1 MNKSSNHELY
11 APCIQQ
17 IGNILTANVQRIEK
31 TGLIYGHIG
40 VMLFMYHYARF
51 TGISQ
56 FEDSAESI
64 FDFFIEDHMKKMRRT
79 FFDGLYGVGW
89 AIKYLINHHFVET
102 DDDTLKEYDLI
113 ASQRYTYADII
124 IDTQCDVPVFSKSL
138 YCWDLKNPKAAADAL
153 ILIQFLTSND
163 NKEELNTGFL
173 NSVMYFL
180 MHCQS
185 NKQYES
191 QCKNLL
197 KPLKDKYKTAI
208 ENGLYEPIDILLLNE
223 LQKFD
228 LIKVTTP
235 KVKIDPL
242 NVFSSWQSIV
252 YEKLTKD
259 MEVPS
264 VLDIQAYIDAIN
276 LNMSTKQLSL
286 QGLSALGIN
295 LIQRVSF

>member
-1 MNKSSNHELY
+1 MQTTSNDIYTPL
-11 APCIQQ
+11 IRQ
-17 IGNILTANVQRIEK
+17 IGNILTANVQRIDK

-40 VMLFMYHYARF
+40 VMLFMYHYARY

-56 FEDSAESI
+56 YEDSAESI
-64 FDFFIEDHMKKMRRT
+64 FDFVTEDHMKKMRRT

-89 AIKYLINHHFVET
+89 AIKYLMKHHFVEA
-102 DDDTLKEYDLI
+102 DGNALKEYELI
-113 ASQRYTYADII
+113 ASQRYTNADIL
-124 IDTQCDVPVFSKSL
+124 IDTQCDVPVFSKGL
-138 YCWDLKNPKAAADAL
+138 YCLDIKNSKAISDAL
-153 ILIQFLTSND
+153 NLIHFLISND
-163 NKEELNTGFL
+163 YKGKLNTGFL

-185 NKQYES
+185 NKQNES

-197 KPLKDKYKTAI
+197 KPMNEKYKTAI
-208 ENGLYEPIDILLLNE
+208 ENGFYEPIDILLINK
-223 LQKFD
+223 LQQFD
-228 LIKVTTP
+228 LIEVTTP
-235 KVKIDPL
+235 KVKINPL

-264 VLDIQAYIDAIN
+264 VSNIQAYIDTIN

-295 LIQRVSF
+295 LIQRVPI

>member
-1 MNKSSNHELY
+1 MQTTSNDIYTPL
-11 APCIQQ
+11 IRQ
-17 IGNILTANVQRIEK
+17 IGNILTINVQRIEK

-64 FDFFIEDHMKKMRRT
+64 FDFVIEDHMKKMRRT

-89 AIKYLINHHFVET
+89 AIKYLIKHQLVKANENALN
-102 DDDTLKEYDLI
+102 DYELI
-113 ASQRYTYADII
+113 ASQRYTNADIL
-124 IDTQCDVPVFSKSL
+124 IDTQSDIPVLSKGL
-138 YCWDLKNPKAAADAL
+138 YCLDLKNATAVADTF
-153 ILIQFLTSND
+153 ILIHFLMSD
-163 NKEELNTGFL
+163 DYKGKLNTGFL

-185 NKQYES
+185 NKQYEP
-191 QCKNLL
+191 QFKNLL
-197 KPLKDKYKTAI
+197 KRLNEKYNTAI
-208 ENGLYEPIDILLLNE
+208 ENGLYEPIDILLINK

-228 LIKVTTP
+228 LIEVTTP

-259 MEVPS
+259 MEMPS

-295 LIQRVSF
+295 LIQRVPI